1 MIASRK
7 IPVEYKKQVLNPLYK
22 LFEEK
27 RYNELRDRIA
37 EELENIRKKLDDV
50 HERRRKV
57 VNQLKKYDNSF
68 STAVMKE
75 PESFSIVSSP
85 KTIPQELL
93 EEYNSLMKEI
103 DVLEEELTALVVLM
117 DRVEEEIR
125 LSTLKQNLRF
135 GKF

>member
-1 MIASRK
+1 LIASRK
-7 IPVEYKKQVLNPLYK
+7 IPVEYKKQVLNQLYK

-50 HERRRKV
+50 HEKRRKV

-75 PESFSIVSSP
+75 PETFSIVSSP

-125 LSTLKQNLRF
+125 LSTLKLNLRF

>member
-75 PESFSIVSSP
+75 PEAFSIVNSP

-103 DVLEEELTALVVLM
+103 DVLEEELTALVALM
-117 DRVEEEIR
+117 DRVEEELR